1 MSRNQRDELEQLANR
16 AHQMMNKLWQWHVG
30 DFLPDE
36 SWTPQVNVYQF
47 ERRLEVCVD
56 LAGLEPSKIDVHIE
70 PGRLII
76 RGVRPAPDPRRSPD
90 EPMRLDAMEIDH
102 GAFSRV
108 LRVPDQVDLARV
120 ESQYLGGF
128 LWIRMPFRDPG

>member
-1 MSRNQRDELEQLANR
+1 MKRNQRDELEQLASQ
-16 AHQMMNKLWQWHVG
+16 AHQVMNKLWQWHVG

-56 LAGLEPSKIDVHIE
+56 LAGLEPSKV
-70 PGRLII
+70 
-76 RGVRPAPDPRRSPD
+76 GVRPAPDPRKSPD

-102 GAFSRV
+102 GTFCRI
-108 LRVPDQVDLARV
+108 LRVPEQVDLTRV
-120 ESQYLGGF
+120 ESQYLAGF
-128 LWIRMPFRDPG
+128 LWVRMPYREPA

>member
-16 AHQMMNKLWQWHVG
+16 AHQMMNKLWQWHAG

-70 PGRLII
+70 PGRLVI
-76 RGVRPAPDPRRSPD
+76 RGVRPTPDPRRNPD

-108 LRVPDQVDLARV
+108 LRVPDQVDIARV
-120 ESQYLGGF
+120 ESQYLSGF
-128 LWIRMPFRDPG
+128 LWIRMPFRDQG